1 VHGSATATHSFEESV
16 AEFDQMSH
24 LSIKELI
31 HLVERHGY
39 ALLFFWVLAEQ
50 GALPIP
56 SAPLLVAVGTLI
68 RTGRLHPAKV
78 MACCLAGALAADIV
92 WFCFGRR
99 RGKRVL
105 RFLCRVSL
113 EPDSCVRQ
121 TENAFIKYGSKTLL
135 FAKFVPGLNAV
146 AAPLAGDSGVGIAR
160 FLALDSLG
168 IVLWSGAYLAVGYLF
183 SDQVEDALGYAQR
196 LGSGALFLFAG
207 LLAGWILWKFIQRR
221 RFLKK
226 LEVARI
232 SPEELRDRMGAG
244 EDLYIIDLRTRLDD
258 DWPPVPG
265 AVRLSI
271 EDLTGNSQ
279 QIPRDREII
288 LYCT

>member
-1 VHGSATATHSFEESV
+1 
-16 AEFDQMSH
+16 MSH
-24 LSIKELI
+24 LSIRELI

-56 SAPLLVAVGTLI
+56 SAPLLVAVGALV
-68 RTGRLHPAKV
+68 RTGSLHALPA

-92 WFCFGRR
+92 WFSFGRT

-105 RFLCRVSL
+105 RFICRVSL

-121 TENAFIKYGSKTLL
+121 TENAFMKYGLNTLL
-135 FAKFVPGLNAV
+135 IAKFVPGLNAV
-146 AAPLAGDSGVGIAR
+146 AAPLAGDSGVGVAH

-168 IVLWSGAYLAVGYLF
+168 IVMWSGAFLAVGYIF
-183 SDQVEDALGYAQR
+183 SDQIEDALAYAQR
-196 LGSGALFLFAG
+196 MGSGVLLLLAG
-207 LLAGWILWKFIQRR
+207 LLLGWVLWKFIQRR

-232 SPEELRDRMGAG
+232 TPEELRGRMDAG
-244 EDLYIIDLRTRLDD
+244 ESLYVVDLRTTLDN
-258 DWPPVPG
+258 DWPPIPG
-265 AVRLSI
+265 AIRLSI
-271 EDLTGNSQ
+271 ENLTSTAS
-279 QIPRDREII
+279 QIPRDQEII

>member
-1 VHGSATATHSFEESV
+1 
-16 AEFDQMSH
+16 MSH
-24 LSIKELI
+24 LSIRVLI

-50 GALPIP
+50 GALPVP
-56 SAPLLVAVGTLI
+56 SAPLLVAVGALV
-68 RTGRLHPAKV
+68 RTGSLHALPA
-78 MACCLAGALAADIV
+78 MACCLAGALAADNV
-92 WFCFGRR
+92 WFCFGRL

-121 TENAFIKYGSKTLL
+121 TENAFIKYGLNTLL
-135 FAKFVPGLNAV
+135 IAKFIPGLNAV
-146 AAPLAGDSGVGIAR
+146 AAPLAGDSGVGFGR
-160 FLALDSLG
+160 FVGLDSLG

-183 SDQVEDALGYAQR
+183 SDQIEDALGYSQR
-196 LGSGALFLFAG
+196 LGSGVLILLAG
-207 LLAGWILWKFIQRR
+207 LLVGWICWKFIQRR

-232 SPEELRDRMGAG
+232 TPEELRDRMGSG
-244 EDLYIIDLRTRLDD
+244 EDLYIVDLRTILDN

-265 AVRLSI
+265 AIRLSV
-271 EDLTGNSQ
+271 EDLTSKSQ